1 MVSNLYR
8 HWWGLFVGRHTIW
21 EPGKESEWECQD
33 HMLSPHE
40 NHNSNHQYHYKIII
54 YRKSH
59 LKYLWILGT
68 FKCIYRNVNTLW
80 VLNFSTFRVH
90 CPWACC
96 LSSEHGQGYTQ
107 KGGISVCQELRENE
121 IYRSVWLRV
130 PDFKYMPI
138 IPSRKLLK
146 IIYTQKYPSCFTLWN
161 LILRVKLWKFHQLN

>member
-138 IPSRKLLK
+138 IPSR
-146 IIYTQKYPSCFTLWN
+146 IA
-161 LILRVKLWKFHQLN
+161 